1 MVKLRSKSGEGSRIQ
16 KLNVLFSGSFIIFI
30 YKAP

>member
-16 KLNVLFSGSFIIFI
+16 KLNVLFSGSFIVFN
-30 YKAP
+30 